1 MFDELLLL
9 LLLLLVLTIDLTSN
23 QIIGNLP
30 ILAAS
35 PYPFKTSESARVK
48 CFTNEQGI
56 LLSVM
61 ITADLIDLDANS
73 SALRATEKEIS
84 NNGSVTLD
92 IVAPF
97 NYSRLE
103 SKITCRSTFHHGVEK
118 TTELDVLSV
127 AEILP
132 KDALALQ
139 TQPNQEISLHCR
151 TYGTDVGE
159 LRTSREEVS
168 FHSRDSRIAIHW
180 DFTATDLS
188 TNNFSRLP
196 LGIRL
201 DHRYTTNDTLIIPRV
216 SHVDHHGHY
225 RCLASNELLGR
236 LYEDQRII
244 SLTVQ
249 KRRIWI
255 PILIV
260 CLVAGL
266 CILLLIVCSR
276 YCRNRRKKTPKTNE
290 SVSKD
295 ESIGEEKNVIRLPQL
310 SSSSPWE
317 SLTPR
322 FVLGNPFIDADVQP
336 IDQ

>member
-1 MFDELLLL
+1 MFDELR
-9 LLLLLVLTIDLTSN
+9 LLVLMIDFTSN
-23 QIIGNLP
+23 QIIGHLP
-30 ILAAS
+30 ILVAS

-56 LLSVM
+56 LLSLT
-61 ITADLIDLDANS
+61 ITADLNS
-73 SALRATEKEIS
+73 SALRSTEKEIS

-103 SKITCRSTFHHGVEK
+103 SKIQCRAKFHHGVEK
-118 TTELDVLSV
+118 STELDVLSV
-127 AEILP
+127 AEIFP
-132 KDALALQ
+132 KDALALKS
-139 TQPNQEISLHCR
+139 QPNQEITLHCR

-159 LRTSREEVS
+159 LRTSRENVS
-168 FHSRDSRIAIHW
+168 FHSHDSRIAIHW
-180 DFTATDLS
+180 AFTATDLS
-188 TNNFSRLP
+188 TDDFSRLP

-201 DHRYTTNDTLIIPRV
+201 DHRHTTNDTLIIHRV

-225 RCLASNELLGR
+225 RCSASNELLGR
-236 LYEDQRII
+236 IYADQRII

-260 CLVAGL
+260 CLAAGL
-266 CILLLIVCSR
+266 CIFLLILCSR
-276 YCRNRRKKTPKTNE
+276 YCRNRRKKTLKTNE
-290 SVSKD
+290 STSKH
-295 ESIGEEKNVIRLPQL
+295 ESISDDKNVIRLPQL
-310 SSSSPWE
+310 SSSPWE

-322 FVLGNPFIDADVQP
+322 FVLGNPFIDADVRP
-336 IDQ
+336 VD